1 MWTDNEIC
9 RNFVLYKYQS
19 ESHVDSVLLNLAI
32 INAKKSFL
40 IEFNNYSKIN
50 HPHLTILN
58 NNHVIRISVWKRL

>member
-1 MWTDNEIC
+1 MWTDNEIR

-40 IEFNNYSKIN
+40 IEFYNFLNQPSSFNNSQQ
-50 HPHLTILN
+50 
-58 NNHVIRISVWKRL
+58 

>member
-1 MWTDNEIC
+1 MWTDNEIR

-40 IEFNNYSKIN
+40 IEFYNFLNQPSPFNNSQQ
-50 HPHLTILN
+50 
-58 NNHVIRISVWKRL
+58 